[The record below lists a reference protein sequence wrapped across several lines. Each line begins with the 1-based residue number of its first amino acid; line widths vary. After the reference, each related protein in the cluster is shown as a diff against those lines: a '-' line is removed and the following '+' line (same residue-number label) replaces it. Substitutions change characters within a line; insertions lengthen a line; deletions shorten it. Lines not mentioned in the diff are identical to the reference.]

1 VGQFRRESNLANW
14 SNDMSALCGLVGK
27 KLGMTQVFNPDGSL
41 IGVTALEVGPCVV
54 VQKRT
59 MEKDGYTA
67 LQLGF
72 DEKPERKANRPEMG
86 HFNKA
91 QTTPKRVLKEFRV
104 SGDVLDQFEVGQSI
118 GVDALAPG
126 QMIDMTG
133 LSIGKG
139 FTGVMKRYGF
149 RGGKASHGVHEVY
162 RHGGSLG
169 QNMTPGRVMKGK
181 KMAGH
186 QGNKRIT
193 VQNVEVMRV
202 FTDDNLVFVK
212 GPIPGGKNS
221 IVSIRPAVKKS

>member
-1 VGQFRRESNLANW
+1 
-14 SNDMSALCGLVGK
+14 MSAVCGLVGK

-86 HFNKA
+86 HVNKA

-104 SGDVLDQFEVGQSI
+104 SNEVLEQYEVGQTISAD
-118 GVDALAPG
+118 VLAPG
-126 QMIDMTG
+126 QMVDMTG

-139 FTGVMKRYGF
+139 FTGVMKRWGF
-149 RGGKASHGVHEVY
+149 HGGKATHGVHEVY

-202 FTDDNLVFVK
+202 FSDDNLVFVK

-221 IVSIRPAVKKS
+221 IVSIRPAIKKS

>member
-1 VGQFRRESNLANW
+1 
-14 SNDMSALCGLVGK
+14 MSTACGLVGK
-27 KLGMTQVFNPDGSL
+27 KLGMTQVFDPDGSL
-41 IGVTALEVGPCVV
+41 IGVTAIEVGPCVV

-86 HFNKA
+86 HFTNAK
-91 QTTPKRVLKEFRV
+91 TTPKRVLKEFRV
-104 SGDVLDQFEVGQSI
+104 SDEVLDQYEVGQVL
-118 GVDALAPG
+118 GADALTPG
-126 QMIDMTG
+126 QKVDMTG

-149 RGGKASHGVHEVY
+149 RGAKATHGVHEAF

-169 QNMTPGRVMKGK
+169 QCQTPGRVMRGK

-186 QGNKRIT
+186 QSNKRIT
-193 VQNVEVMRV
+193 LQNVEIMRV
-202 FTDDNLVFVK
+202 FADDNLVFVK

-221 IVSIRPAVKKS
+221 IVSIRPAVKQS